1 MNPKVDDSRIGAIA
15 NARRALDNAKRWNQ
29 DPPIIL
35 QCADAEALVKAAEE
49 LPYIIDHYEQRT
61 LMLKQEIKDLEQQN
75 SKLRKKTKKT
85 D

>member
-15 NARRALDNAKRWNQ
+15 NARRALENAKRWNK

-35 QCADAEALVKAAEE
+35 QCADAEALVKAAED
-49 LPYIIDHYEQRT
+49 LPCIIDHYEQRT

-75 SKLRKKTKKT
+75 SKLMKKPRKT